1 MARTPS
7 GTRTSVAKK
16 LSPPVAFTAISNA
29 AEAICTANGHGL
41 QNNTIVLIESGWG
54 RLNMRAA
61 RVKAVSA
68 NNFTLEKIDT
78 SNQDLFSPNAGA
90 GTFRAVDP
98 ADWVEMDRTKNHTT
112 SGGDAK
118 TIMVKWTESDN
129 EIPLNDGFSA
139 VQRSFEMDAD
149 MLGTVAYNTLV
160 TLSQTQA
167 LTIVRRRP
175 KNGSFTL
182 IPGTISFNEEEV
194 ESEGQPVVNKATINA
209 QNTSTRYGPAA

>member
-7 GTRTSVAKK
+7 GTRTSVAKT
-16 LSPPVAFTAISNA
+16 LEAAVAFTAISNA
-29 AEAICTANGHGL
+29 VEAVCTANAHGL
-41 QNNTIVLIESGWG
+41 TNGTIVLIESGWG
-54 RLNMRAA
+54 LLNMRAA
-61 RVKAVSA
+61 RVKEVST

-78 SNQDLFSPNAGA
+78 SNQTLFSPGAGA

-98 ADWVEMDRTKNHTT
+98 AEWVEMDRTKNHTT

-118 TIMVKWTESDN
+118 TVMVKWTESES
-129 EIPLNDGFSA
+129 EIPLPDGFSA

-149 MLGTVAYNTLV
+149 MLGSVAYNTLV

-167 LTIVRRRP
+167 LTVIRRRP

-209 QNTSTRYGPAA
+209 QNRSTRYGPA

>member
-16 LSPPVAFTAISNA
+16 LGAPVAFTAITNA
-29 AEAICTANGHGL
+29 AEAVCTAANHTL
-41 QNNTIVLIESGWG
+41 QNGNIILVESGWG

-61 RVKAVSA
+61 RVKAVA
-68 NNFTLEKIDT
+68 GNNFTLEKIDT
-78 SNQDLFSPNAGA
+78 SNLELFSAGAGA
-90 GTFRAVDP
+90 GTFRVVDP
-98 ADWVEMDRTKNHTT
+98 QDWVELDRTKNHTT

-129 EIPLNDGFSA
+129 EIPLGDGFSA

-149 MLGTVAYNTLV
+149 MLGSVPYNTLV
-160 TLSQTQA
+160 TLSETQA
-167 LTIVRRRP
+167 LTIARRRP

-182 IPGTISFNEEEV
+182 IPCTISFNEEEV
-194 ESEGQPVVNKATINA
+194 ESEGQPVINKATVNA
-209 QNTSTRYGPAA
+209 QNRSTRYGPAA